1 MSTNPDIS
9 GMIPILKPR
18 GMTSKDVSRILLR
31 RFGRLKIGHV
41 GTLDPDAD
49 GVLPILIGRGTKLQD
64 YLLDLDKAYSFD
76 LKLGESTTTLD
87 ATGETTKVMP
97 WPHVN
102 VGQISKVLQNFM
114 GTIVQVPPLYSAVKY
129 QGKELYKYAHKGQ
142 SAKDIPLEELQ
153 RRVVIKDI
161 TVDRLDLPFIS
172 MTVFCGKGTYVRTL
186 AADIAEALGTVG
198 HVTRLSRIKSAG
210 MSLSDCLTIEQAVSP
225 ARSLE
230 SLVVSMDKLS
240 IGLSTWVP
248 SDMVLLRR
256 ITDGQRVIVTG
267 LACNTSRTGER
278 FEILMKNFDG
288 ASVGIVDV
296 EPLVDGAYKLHLKRG
311 L

>member
-1 MSTNPDIS
+1 
-9 GMIPILKPR
+9 
-18 GMTSKDVSRILLR
+18 
-31 RFGRLKIGHV
+31 
-41 GTLDPDAD
+41 
-49 GVLPILIGRGTKLQD
+49 
-64 YLLDLDKAYSFD
+64 LDLDKAYSFD

>member
-153 RRVVIKDI
+153 RRVLIKDI

-256 ITDGQRVIVTG
+256 ITDGQRVIVTD